1 MKPVVFLIDQDEE
14 YAEFLEAK
22 LIEKYGGQIDLHT
35 ITDSDYFLRLF
46 SGQQRAAA
54 ALVGEGLYSSSLRQH
69 QIDRI
74 VVLSGRQF
82 SEEDRQRQEPGVV
95 WVNRFSNP
103 ATILNE
109 ALYGLRMEAADRT
122 GKRAGMAQVIAV
134 TSAIGGSG
142 KTSVAL
148 ALSGALARSHQRV
161 LYLCTEE
168 IQSFGYHLPGSGSL
182 PLDACRAL
190 AKNTSGAYQQLR
202 RYLKG
207 SPFAYLP
214 PMPCA
219 PSMMQIPPDAYVRLV
234 REARMSGDLDVIVL
248 DPGTGCDG
256 GRAAL
261 LQESDQVFVLVLQD
275 GLSAAKT
282 EAMLR
287 NMDASSE
294 KYSFVCNRF
303 VPPDAEDAPRR
314 AAAPY
319 TVDTYLKDIPDM
331 SLKALEQD
339 EGLAELTYMLL

>member
-22 LIEKYGGQIDLHT
+22 LIEKYGGQLDLRT
-35 ITDSDYFLRLF
+35 ITDREYFLRLF
-46 SGQQRAAA
+46 SNQQRAAA
-54 ALVGEGLYSSSLRQH
+54 ALVGEGMYSSSLRQH

-74 VVLSGRQF
+74 VVLGGQQSSQ
-82 SEEDRQRQEPGVV
+82 EDRQRQEPGVV

-103 ATILNE
+103 ANILNE
-109 ALYGLRMEAADRT
+109 ALYGLRMEPAGRT
-122 GKRAGMAQVIAV
+122 GERAGMAQVVAV

-148 ALSGALARSHQRV
+148 ALAGALAHNHRRV

-168 IQSFGYHLPGSGSL
+168 IQSFGYHLPGSSFL
-182 PLDACRAL
+182 SLDACRML

-202 RYLKG
+202 RHLRG
-207 SPFAYLP
+207 SPFACVPPLP
-214 PMPCA
+214 CSPG
-219 PSMMQIPPDAYVRLV
+219 MMQITPDVYLRLV
-234 REARMSGDLDVIVL
+234 REARMSGDFDVIVL

-282 EAMLR
+282 DAMLR
-287 NMDASSE
+287 NMDASSD
-294 KYSFVCNRF
+294 KYSFVCNRYDPESGESAF
-303 VPPDAEDAPRR
+303 RNASE
-314 AAAPY
+314 PY
-319 TVDTYLKDIPDM
+319 SVGTYLKNIPEM

-339 EGLAELTYMLL
+339 EGLAELAYMLL